1 MRPILRSTL
10 AVIAGFVV
18 ASMLMMLVEFLNGQ
32 VLHPELGRAAA
43 GMTDREA
50 IRALLSAAPVTAFLV
65 VLAGWMLGAFAGG
78 WVAARLAPRAT
89 LRHGLVLGVILTLA
103 GIANNLMIPPPLW
116 FWVAGLVVFVPAA
129 YAGASLAPRR

>member
-1 MRPILRSTL
+1 MRSILRGTL
-10 AVIAGFVV
+10 AVIAGFVI
-18 ASMLMMLVEFLNGQ
+18 ASMLMMLVESLNGQ

-50 IRALLSAAPVTAFLV
+50 IRALLAAAPVTAFLV

-89 LRHGLVLGVILTLA
+89 LRHGLVLGVLLTLA

-116 FWVAGLVVFVPAA
+116 FWVASLVVFVPAA

>member
-50 IRALLSAAPVTAFLV
+50 IRALLAAAPVTAFLV

-129 YAGASLAPRR
+129 HAGASLAPRR